1 MRLKNSFLL
10 LISVLISFV
19 ASSQTESLKLWY
31 EKPAKK
37 WTEALPIGN
46 GRQGA
51 MIFGD
56 PLSEHLQLNE
66 NTLYSGEPSS
76 TYKDVNIQSDL
87 PQVIKMLEE
96 EKYVEADKY
105 VTENWL
111 GRLHQCYQPFGDLYL
126 DFEGDEKQIS
136 GFRRQLDISNSISNT
151 SFKLNEVNYTREV
164 FASFP
169 DQLIVIRISADK
181 KASVSFQ
188 MNFSSV
194 HTTCN
199 TETPTENLLVFKGQA
214 PGFVSRRTLE
224 HIESKND
231 QHKYPEIYNSD
242 KSRKPFAK
250 QVLYGNEVDG
260 KGMFFEA
267 QLEVRNTGGKVSKT
281 ENGLKVTSVDEV
293 VLLLSMATSYNGF
306 DKSPSR
312 EGKNPNEINRKI
324 LEKVKDKSFEELK
337 KAHISDYKNLFDR
350 VKFELKSDDFSN
362 LTTPERLK
370 KYVTNNDFNLN
381 TLLFQYGRY
390 LMISGS
396 RPGGQPM
403 NLQGIWNSEVIPPW
417 NSGYTINM
425 NTEMNYWP
433 AENTNLSECHEPL
446 FTLIK
451 ESAVNG
457 AETAKNMYGNRGW
470 VVHHN
475 VDLWRPTY
483 PVDNQARYSFWPMA
497 QGWLTSHMWE
507 HYLFTGNEDFLKN
520 ELYPIIK
527 GAAEFY
533 ADWLIDNKNG
543 YLLTP
548 VSTTPENAFL
558 TRDKQIATV
567 SMGTTMDMAI
577 IKETFARFIEASEI
591 LGVDNEL
598 RGELKAKQAKLLP
611 YKIGKK
617 GQLQEWEFDFEEP
630 EPEHRHLAHL
640 YGFHPGDQIT
650 KEKTPELFEAVRK
663 TLELRGDAATGWSMG
678 WKINFWARMYDG
690 DHAMKIIK
698 NFFSYVEEG
707 STQYKGGGLYPNLF
721 DAHPPFQIDGNFGYT
736 AGVAEMLL
744 QSHEDKIRLLPAL
757 PSDWKDGKI
766 SGLKARGNIEVSLEW
781 KDGKLLNA
789 ILISQ
794 NDKSVLID
802 YNEKTTK
809 VQLNKKQPLKINL
822 QNFTN

>member
-1 MRLKNSFLL
+1 MKLKNSFLL
-10 LISVLISFV
+10 LISVMISFA
-19 ASSQTESLKLWY
+19 ASSQNESLKLWY
-31 EKPAKK
+31 LKPAEK

-51 MIFGD
+51 MIFGN
-56 PLSEHLQLNE
+56 PLHEHFQLNE

-76 TYKDVNIQSDL
+76 TYKDVNIQNDL
-87 PQVIKMLEE
+87 PNVIKMLEE

-126 DFEGDEKQIS
+126 DFDGNDSDVSNFKRE
-136 GFRRQLDISNSISNT
+136 LDIENSIAT
-151 SFKLNEVNYTREV
+151 VSFELDGVKMTREV

-181 KASVSFQ
+181 KASVSFK
-188 MNFSSV
+188 MNFGSV
-194 HTTCN
+194 HPTCR

-231 QHKYPEIYNSD
+231 QHKYPEIYNPD

-250 QVLYGNEVDG
+250 QVLYSNEVDG

-281 ENGLKVTSVDEV
+281 ENGLKVTGAEEV

-306 DKSPSR
+306 DKSPSC
-312 EGKNPNEINRKI
+312 EGKNPSEINTKI
-324 LEKVKDKSFEELK
+324 LEKVKSKSYSDIK
-337 KAHISDYKNLFDR
+337 SSHIADYQNLFNR
-350 VKFELKSDDFSN
+350 VNFELECKDFSN
-362 LTTPERLK
+362 LTTSERLK
-370 KYVTNNDFNLN
+370 NYVKNNDFNLN

-396 RPGGQPM
+396 RPGGQPL
-403 NLQGIWNSEVIPPW
+403 NLQGIWNAEIIPPW

-451 ESAVNG
+451 EAAVNG

-475 VDLWRPTY
+475 VDIWRPTY

-507 HYLFTGNEDFLKN
+507 HYLFTGDEDFLKN
-520 ELYPIIK
+520 ELYPVLK

-533 ADWLIDNKNG
+533 ADWLVKNKEG

-548 VSTTPENAFL
+548 VSTTPENAFYTL
-558 TRDKQIATV
+558 QKQVATV
-567 SMGTTMDMAI
+567 SQGTTMDMAI
-577 IKETFARFIEASEI
+577 IKETFARTIEASEK
-591 LGVDNEL
+591 LGVDHAL
-598 RGELKAKQAKLLP
+598 RKELKEKLGSLLP

-678 WKINFWARMYDG
+678 WKINFWARMFDG
-690 DHAMKIIK
+690 DHALKIIK

-707 STQYKGGGLYPNLF
+707 STQYTGGGLYPNLF

-736 AGVAEMLL
+736 AGIAEMLL
-744 QSHEDKIRLLPAL
+744 QSHEEKIRLLPAL
-757 PSDWKDGKI
+757 PSDWATGKI
-766 SGLKARGNIEVSLEW
+766 SGLKARGNIEVTMEW
-781 KDGKLLNA
+781 KDGKLLSA
-789 ILISQ
+789 SLKSPK
-794 NDKSVLID
+794 DKTVLVD
-802 YNEKTTK
+802 YLGNTIK
-809 VQLNKKQPLKINL
+809 VQIIKNQSLEINL